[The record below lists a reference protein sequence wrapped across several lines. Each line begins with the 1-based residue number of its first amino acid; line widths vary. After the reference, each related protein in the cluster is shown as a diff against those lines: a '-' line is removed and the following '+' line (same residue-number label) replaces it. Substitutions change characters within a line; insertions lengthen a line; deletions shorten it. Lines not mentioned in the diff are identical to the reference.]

1 MGYLTALR
9 YDDVILILRVTCN
22 MMWIITREI
31 WCPFTQHLHNLDP
44 QNGITATQHACS
56 LKIAYI

>member
-1 MGYLTALR
+1 M
-9 YDDVILILRVTCN
+9 DDVILILRVTCN

-31 WCPFTQHLHNLDP
+31 WCPFTQNLHNLDP
-44 QNGITATQHACS
+44 QNGITATQHTCS